1 MSALDDFIAKLG
13 SDADFASVIKA
24 CKSHEAVMSAAKG
37 AGISLTEADV
47 TRALA
52 SQMSDLSDEE
62 LESVTSGTVIPT
74 LMQVTIAIK

>member
-52 SQMSDLSDEE
+52 RQMSDLSDEE
-62 LESVTSGTVIPT
+62 LDKRNDRVEFRMCMLSSGC
-74 LMQVTIAIK
+74 A